1 MIEDNTV
8 FYDESTPLTYE
19 EFMAMM
25 EKIKPS
31 TAEGLLL
38 WTTPKNYEEVKKF
51 IEYIEGVECEK

>member
-25 EKIKPS
+25 EKINIPPDRS
-31 TAEGLLL
+31 LGVI
-38 WTTPKNYEEVKKF
+38 TTPENVEEVKKF